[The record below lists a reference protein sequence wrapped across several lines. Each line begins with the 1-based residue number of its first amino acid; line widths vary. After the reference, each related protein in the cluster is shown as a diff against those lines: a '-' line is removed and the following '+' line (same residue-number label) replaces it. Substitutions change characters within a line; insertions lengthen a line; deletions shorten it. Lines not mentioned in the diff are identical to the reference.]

1 MSGETEARA
10 QDRSWAARR
19 LFDQAQNE
27 TVELVIL
34 TAMELCTLGA
44 PKQVLFD
51 EAVTLAWL
59 DMAKRRRRK
68 IMELTTEGLVNRGL
82 LTAVEATRRSGTT
95 ELDSYTMDP
104 ALGIAVAARSRPA
117 FVVTT
122 EVSGT
127 PVRAPRMYGVGDEEV
142 QVRGIVVELPIQR
155 PPGDFPFLE
164 KMGVLGRFYR
174 YVLVSGVAAAD
185 QLAEWA
191 DKPAPEATRA
201 KDGRLPSR
209 LVSVY
214 RHEEGR
220 DFLGFTTAFRHDGER
235 AQLLMDGAEDG
246 DVAGTYDRDGLRKI
260 MSDLLVLG
268 R

>member
-1 MSGETEARA
+1 MEESAGAEGRT
-10 QDRSWAARR
+10 QAARQ

-27 TVELVIL
+27 TVELVVL

-51 EAVTLAWL
+51 EAVTRAWL
-59 DMAKRRRRK
+59 DLAKRRRRK

-82 LTAVEATRRSGTT
+82 LMAADTVRQSGTA
-95 ELDSYTMDP
+95 EQDDYALDP
-104 ALGIAVAARSRPA
+104 ALGIVIAARSRPA

-127 PVRAPRMYGVGDEEV
+127 PVRAPRMYGIGDDKKR
-142 QVRGIVVELPIQR
+142 VRGIVAELPIQR
-155 PPGDFPFLE
+155 PPGDFPYLE

-174 YVLVSGVAAAD
+174 YVLVSGATAAD
-185 QLAEWA
+185 ELAEWV

-209 LVSVY
+209 SVSAY
-214 RHEEGR
+214 RHDEGH
-220 DFLGFTTAFRHDGER
+220 DFSGTTVAFRHDGER
-235 AQLLMDGAEDG
+235 ARLVVNGTEDG
-246 DVAGTYDRDGLRKI
+246 KAYDRAGLRGL
-260 MSDLLVLG
+260 MNDLMALG